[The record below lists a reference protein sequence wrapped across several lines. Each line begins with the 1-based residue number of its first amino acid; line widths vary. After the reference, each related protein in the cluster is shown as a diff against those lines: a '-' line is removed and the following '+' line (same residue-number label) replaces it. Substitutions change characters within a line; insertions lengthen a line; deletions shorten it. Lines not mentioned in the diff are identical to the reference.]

1 MKFVAN
7 DYEASEILKIIREWS
22 GLTQTELG
30 QSIRRSK
37 RTIIDYESGTT
48 NFSVQTLLE
57 ICRKN
62 NIKIII
68 EK

>member
-37 RTIIDYESGTT
+37 RTI
-48 NFSVQTLLE
+48 N
-57 ICRKN
+57 
-62 NIKIII
+62 
-68 EK
+68 